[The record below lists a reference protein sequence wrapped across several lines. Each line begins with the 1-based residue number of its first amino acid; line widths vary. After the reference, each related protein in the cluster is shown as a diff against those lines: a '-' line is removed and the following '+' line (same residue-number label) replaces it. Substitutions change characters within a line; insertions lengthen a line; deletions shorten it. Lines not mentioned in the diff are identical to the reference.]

1 MLPGDEAVAATWAD
15 CPQQPSSVDD
25 HGRSTTCGSRPA
37 ASPMASPLATLDLKD
52 YENFHQYHDLRILG
66 RE

>member
-1 MLPGDEAVAATWAD
+1 
-15 CPQQPSSVDD
+15 
-25 HGRSTTCGSRPA
+25 
-37 ASPMASPLATLDLKD
+37 MASPLATLDLKD